1 MELQPTVENTNDGIK
16 LTVIEA
22 NNAADWH
29 GQFKLFGDDV
39 KVVKGT
45 NYDIN
50 VVVRTTKD
58 TQGVTFKPTVKGD
71 SAKEDAG
78 AFVRREKGFQG
89 ERKCDF

>member
-1 MELQPTVENTNDGIK
+1 MGGIEYSCTTWFAEWEWAELKSQPTVENTNDGIK
-16 LTVIEA
+16 LTVTEA

-58 TQGVTFKPTVKGD
+58 TQGVTFKPTVKE
-71 SAKEDAG
+71 KEDAG
-78 AFVRREKGFQG
+78 
-89 ERKCDF
+89 